1 MFSIFS
7 LVKETAF
14 KIIHHLGFPKQRLQ
28 GSLETSSDFLMIF
41 FFFFGSSYVM
51 MWTENAQLLL

>member
-14 KIIHHLGFPKQRLQ
+14 KIIHQLGFPKQRLQ
-28 GSLETSSDFLMIF
+28 GSLGTSSDFLMNF
-41 FFFFGSSYVM
+41 FFFNDSSYVVR
-51 MWTENAQLLL
+51 TENAQLLL

>member
-41 FFFFGSSYVM
+41 FFFLVHH
-51 MWTENAQLLL
+51 TL